1 MAYVYPNIQHT
12 AATYP
17 SGTAS
22 FFFDFV
28 AWLVND
34 QTNPGVAGQA
44 WLTTQGGTGGPG
56 WSIIE
61 AYGQNSSGNQCR
73 GVPSIASGN
82 GAIASFTTGT
92 GLDNTGGPGAL
103 VTPWPSPTPA
113 GFAVGDWI
121 VLQSAGTNPFQLYIE
136 YASTTTLEFKLL
148 PLASKGGSDDWTLAA
163 VAGDVTAPPPVANFP
178 TTSVPAGQ
186 SLTFRSVPTFAAT
199 AKYSGV
205 SDDRMFAFIDDD
217 GSNPAFIYIGDLE
230 GAAPE
235 DPYPYVIRNENSIC
249 AHRINFTN
257 DGDTNWDR
265 LSPVDELTLLT
276 AGVNST
282 PSTPNKYESG
292 TVGSFYDNIDPG
304 ANISQESLGPV
315 GVRFNDTGHLHYAGR
330 LKHVFISSD
339 QFGTD
344 GTINDPYAT
353 GTGDFVGPNSPGIRN
368 YIWRFDLTGL
378 AGAVV
383 LSWDGFTLY
392 P

>member
-17 SGTAS
+17 SATAS
-22 FFFDFV
+22 FLISFV
-28 AWLVND
+28 AWLVD
-34 QTNPGVAGQA
+34 DKTNAPVAGQA
-44 WLTTQGGTGGPG
+44 WLPVQGGTGGPG
-56 WSIIE
+56 WSIVE
-61 AYGQNSSGNQCR
+61 AYGRDNNGAAIREVPAITTGDGALASFPAA
-73 GVPSIASGN
+73 GVPPFHPWSG
-82 GAIASFTTGT
+82 TTQW
-92 GLDNTGGPGAL
+92 LA
-103 VTPWPSPTPA
+103 
-113 GFAVGDWI
+113 GDWI
-121 VLQSAGTNPFQLYIE
+121 VLQSVGTNPFQLYIE
-136 YASTTTLEFKLL
+136 YSSTTEILFRLI
-148 PLASKGGSDDWTLAA
+148 PLASKGGSDAFNVGGTVITPPDA
-163 VAGDVTAPPPVANFP
+163 VDFP
-178 TTSVPAGQ
+178 ATSVPGTTGVQ
-186 SLTFRSVPTFAAT
+186 TQTFRSMPTFAGT
-199 AKYSGV
+199 SMYSGV

-368 YIWRFDLTGL
+368 YIWRFDLTTI

>member
-1 MAYVYPNIQHT
+1 M
-12 AATYP
+12 
-17 SGTAS
+17 
-22 FFFDFV
+22 
-28 AWLVND
+28 
-34 QTNPGVAGQA
+34 
-44 WLTTQGGTGGPG
+44 
-56 WSIIE
+56 
-61 AYGQNSSGNQCR
+61 
-73 GVPSIASGN
+73 
-82 GAIASFTTGT
+82 
-92 GLDNTGGPGAL
+92 
-103 VTPWPSPTPA
+103 
-113 GFAVGDWI
+113 
-121 VLQSAGTNPFQLYIE
+121 
-136 YASTTTLEFKLL
+136 
-148 PLASKGGSDDWTLAA
+148 
-163 VAGDVTAPPPVANFP
+163 
-178 TTSVPAGQ
+178 
-186 SLTFRSVPTFAAT
+186 PTFAGT
-199 AKYSGV
+199 SMYSGV
-205 SDDRMFAFIDDD
+205 SDDRMVAFINDD
-217 GSNPAFIYIGDLE
+217 GSNPAFIYIGDLD

-368 YIWRFDLTGL
+368 YIWRFDLTTI